1 MIPAPYL
8 THVMYS
14 FANVQPATGTVIL
27 TDSWADV
34 EIHYDGDSWN
44 DQGTNLYG
52 NFKAL
57 YKLKQANRNL
67 KVLLSIGGWT
77 YREVYRRSISF
88 YYDPR
93 HLSSFTVSHRTLRIL
108 STPLTALSLR
118 EVRSPSLKTLV
129 SMGTSAFLPFLWQMT
144 DLLPH
149 YQPRCKR
156 SKPNRV
162 KGRSFT
168 QAP

>member
-1 MIPAPYL
+1 MIPAAYL

-14 FANVQPATGTVIL
+14 FANVQPATGTVVL

-67 KVLLSIGGWT
+67 KVLLSIGGWS
-77 YREVYRRSISF
+77 YREVCWQLDMRRSSINTNLESA
-88 YYDPR
+88 P
-93 HLSSFTVSHRTLRIL
+93 LVSRTLRIS
-108 STPLTALSLR
+108 STPLIAPSLR
-118 EVRSPSLKTLV
+118 EVRSPS
-129 SMGTSAFLPFLWQMT
+129 
-144 DLLPH
+144 
-149 YQPRCKR
+149 
-156 SKPNRV
+156 
-162 KGRSFT
+162 
-168 QAP
+168 